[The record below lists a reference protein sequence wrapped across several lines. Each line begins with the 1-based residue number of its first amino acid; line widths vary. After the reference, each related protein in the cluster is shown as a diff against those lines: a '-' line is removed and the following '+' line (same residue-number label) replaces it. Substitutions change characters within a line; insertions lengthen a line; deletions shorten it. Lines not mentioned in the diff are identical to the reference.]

1 MKGRLTYQQV
11 NTVIDELNKAF
22 TAKYKLLRQKKSTL
36 NDRNRKR
43 YETLKMQ
50 ESKDTK
56 GSVFFSLKVCHITG
70 NGGQGK
76 DGFGCKFKEKDGFGC
91 KFKEKDGFGCKF
103 KEKDGFE
110 RAVVSAHRGGLSS
123 PLRDIETTISHEHCA
138 NQLYQNEKCDPN
150 LTDVQ
155 KELKHA
161 EEY

>member
-1 MKGRLTYQQV
+1 M

-76 DGFGCKFKEKDGFGC
+76 DGFGCKFKEKDGF
-91 KFKEKDGFGCKF
+91 
-103 KEKDGFE
+103 E

>member
-56 GSVFFSLKVCHITG
+56 GSVCFSLSESVLYNWQWWAG
-70 NGGQGK
+70 
-76 DGFGCKFKEKDGFGC
+76 
-91 KFKEKDGFGCKF
+91 
-103 KEKDGFE
+103 
-110 RAVVSAHRGGLSS
+110 GGLV
-123 PLRDIETTISHEHCA
+123 LGA
-138 NQLYQNEKCDPN
+138 NSKRKMGL
-150 LTDVQ
+150 
-155 KELKHA
+155 KER
-161 EEY
+161 